1 VRVEY
6 STMTDY
12 TLNGNGSLGQV
23 LRASTVGFV
32 FSPRHNKIDERQT
45 FGVLVKSPIS
55 DNRAVWVIGLI
66 YAIEIKDDPLARE
79 LAIADI
85 DDYNVLHDHRENRMI
100 PMEIKALSVGYTDN
114 GHMVH
119 SLPPRPPM
127 SLSEVELCS
136 AEEVYRFTSRC
147 DYIRLVLGASEVPS
161 DDLIASTL
169 RYASSIYVDD
179 HERYNF
185 LVSCGR
191 SLARFMSNDPA
202 RLSHVLAL
210 IRP

>member
-1 VRVEY
+1 M
-6 STMTDY
+6 MTDY
-12 TLNGNGSLGQV
+12 ITNGNGSLGQV

-32 FSPRHNKIDERQT
+32 YSPRHNKIDERQT
-45 FGVLVKSPIS
+45 FGVFVKSPIA
-55 DNRAVWVIGLI
+55 DNRSIWAIGLI

-85 DDYNVLHDHRENRMI
+85 DDYNILSDHRENRMI
-100 PMEIKALSVGYTDN
+100 PMEIKALSVGYSD
-114 GHMVH
+114 GGYMVH
-119 SLPPRPPM
+119 SLPPRPPL

-136 AEEVYRFTSRC
+136 AEEVFHFTRRC
-147 DYIRLVLGASEVPS
+147 DYLRLVLGASEVPV
-161 DDLIASTL
+161 DDLMASAL
-169 RYASSIYVDD
+169 RYASSIYTDD
-179 HERYNF
+179 RERYNF

-191 SLARFMSNDPA
+191 SLARFLSHDPS